1 MKQFNI
7 EALTKAVNGN
17 LIHQEVLS
25 GNMQINNVSID
36 SRAIDEHDIFIPIAG
51 ENFDGHDFIH
61 LAYEKGACL
70 SFTEDRMKIP
80 EDRCAIHVKDT
91 KQALKDFAMYYLS
104 LFDIPVIAITG
115 SVGKTSCKEMVA
127 AVLSTK
133 FLVHKTSGNF
143 NNEIGLPLT
152 IFKLENHHQCVVLEM
167 GMNHYGELHRL
178 SEIAK
183 PDIAVITN
191 IGEAHIEHFGSKDGI
206 LKAKSEIL
214 DFLKADGLAIL
225 NGDDPYLRK
234 LMDTISYKTV
244 SFGFNKQNDYHIKD
258 YRVLGWEGIHAHITS
273 REERYAIRMNSL
285 GKHMLYNVIPGIIIG
300 HYLGMDVSQIEDGVT
315 KYKPAKM
322 RMNKLLLNKGIVVI
336 NDAYNASVDS
346 MQSAIETLADL
357 DTDGRKVAILGDMFE
372 MGEHARVAHE
382 QVGEIASKH
391 DLDLLVCVGK
401 DAKYIYESGL
411 AHGIDTLRMRYY
423 PSKENLM
430 NDLDDVLKEKDTII
444 VKASRGMYLENV
456 IEAIKEATNVK

>member
-36 SRAIDEHDIFIPIAG
+36 SRTIDEHDIFIPITG

-258 YRVLGWEGIHAHITS
+258 YRVLGWEGIHAHIRS

>member
-1 MKQFNI
+1 MRQFNI
-7 EALTKAVNGN
+7 EALVKAVNGN
-17 LIHQEVLS
+17 LIHKDVLS
-25 GNMQINNVSID
+25 RHIQVNNVSID
-36 SRAIDEHDIFIPIAG
+36 SRTIENHDIFIPIVG
-51 ENFDGHDFIH
+51 ENFDGHDFIKA
-61 LAYEKGACL
+61 AYERGAYL
-70 SFTEDRMKIP
+70 SFTEDETKIP
-80 EDRCAIHVKDT
+80 PDRCGIHVKDT
-91 KQALKDFAMYYLS
+91 KQALKDFAMYYLT
-104 LFDIPVIAITG
+104 LFQIPVIAVTG
-115 SVGKTSCKEMVA
+115 SVGKTSCKEMIA
-127 AVLSTK
+127 SVLSAK
-133 FLVHKTSGNF
+133 FLVHKTRGNF

-152 IFKLENHHQCVVLEM
+152 LFKLEDYHQCVVLEM
-167 GMNHYGELHRL
+167 GMNHYGEIHRL

-191 IGEAHIEHFGSKDGI
+191 IGEAHIENLGSKDGI

-214 DFLKADGLAIL
+214 DFLKDDGLVIL

-234 LMDTISYKTV
+234 LMRKIRFKTV
-244 SFGFNKQNDYHIKD
+244 TFGFNKQNDYYIKD
-258 YRVLGWEGIHAHITS
+258 YRVLGWEGICAHIAS
-273 REERYAIRMNSL
+273 PIERYAIRINTL

-300 HYLGMDVSQIEDGVT
+300 HYLGMDVSQIETGIT

-322 RMNKLLLNKGIVVI
+322 RMNKLLLNRGIVVI

-346 MQSAIETLADL
+346 MRSAMETLAAL

-372 MGEHARVAHE
+372 MGDHAKMAHE

-391 DLDLLVCVGK
+391 PLDLLVCVGK

-411 AHGIDTLRMRYY
+411 AHGIDNLRIRYY
-423 PSKENLM
+423 PSKEKLM
-430 NDLDDVLKEKDTII
+430 NDLEDVLKEKDTII